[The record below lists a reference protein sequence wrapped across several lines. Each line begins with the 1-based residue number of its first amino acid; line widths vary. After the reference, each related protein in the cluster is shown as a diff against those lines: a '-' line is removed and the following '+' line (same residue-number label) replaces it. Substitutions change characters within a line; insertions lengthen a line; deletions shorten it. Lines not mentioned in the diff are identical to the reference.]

1 MEDASAALMQS
12 FLSRTSDTHIA
23 EPSSSSI
30 PSDGIFTGYDSG
42 VTEDDCDWNSG
53 DEHNDSPKEQTLT
66 FHFYKP
72 PPPKRQK
79 RDISEQQR
87 RRLACN
93 ERRLSLAKGLQDLDK
108 LLRSKKDVF
117 DASRNGLQAC
127 RARAMS
133 SCLHMVLE
141 HNRGLVEASL
151 RAAECHGFSPKWGSR
166 QVHQWVNIWVGHREL
181 PASKR
186 GHHIKTW
193 TLLNEPLVV
202 QELASFMRSEKWCM
216 DPKKLANLTMNKLV
230 PEVAKP
236 YLKHLV
242 EEEMPK
248 GLKKYVELE
257 LFPRI
262 HYRAGTKGIVLRTAQ
277 WWLHKYGFYYT
288 DYRKGTYYDG
298 HERED
303 VVAYRQKE
311 FLPQMALWHTL
322 IVEYEVGNVEKEVEK
337 IGSSGFN
344 CVERRL
350 VFCAHDE
357 MTAQANDGKKKGWLK
372 DGENPLRKKEQ
383 GRGIHQSDVICSTV
397 GWLKDASQTLE
408 YGKNYDRYWTGE
420 MFVKQLKDK
429 IIPAFEK
436 AHGPG
441 YRAIIAVDNSQV
453 TQSMVFPPT
462 HPKYPNLPKG
472 MKEVLLE

>member
-1 MEDASAALMQS
+1 
-12 FLSRTSDTHIA
+12 
-23 EPSSSSI
+23 
-30 PSDGIFTGYDSG
+30 
-42 VTEDDCDWNSG
+42 
-53 DEHNDSPKEQTLT
+53 
-66 FHFYKP
+66 
-72 PPPKRQK
+72 QK
-79 RDISEQQR
+79 CDISEQQHH
-87 RRLACN
+87 RLACN

-117 DASRNGLQAC
+117 DAGRNGLQAR

-248 GLKKYVELE
+248 GLKKYVKLE

-262 HYRAGTKGIVLRTAQ
+262 HYRAGTKGI
-277 WWLHKYGFYYT
+277 
-288 DYRKGTYYDG
+288 
-298 HERED
+298 
-303 VVAYRQKE
+303 
-311 FLPQMALWHTL
+311 
-322 IVEYEVGNVEKEVEK
+322 
-337 IGSSGFN
+337 
-344 CVERRL
+344 
-350 VFCAHDE
+350 
-357 MTAQANDGKKKGWLK
+357 ANDGKKKGWLK
-372 DGENPLRKKEQ
+372 DGENPLRKKGQ

-408 YGKNYDRYWTGE
+408 YGKNYDGYWTGE

-441 YRAIIAVDNSQV
+441 YQAIVAVDNSQGHSAYSIDALLVSHMNLNPGGKQATMRDGWFIHNNQRV

-472 MKEVLLE
+472 MKERYLRKNCNYTFET